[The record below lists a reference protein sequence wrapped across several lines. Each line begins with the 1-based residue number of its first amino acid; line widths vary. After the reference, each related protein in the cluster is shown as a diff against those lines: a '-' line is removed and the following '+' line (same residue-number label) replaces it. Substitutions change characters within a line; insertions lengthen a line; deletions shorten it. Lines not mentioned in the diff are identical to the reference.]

1 MTDTETRSHEQSTH
15 NPDHQ
20 PAGVAPS
27 FPASLNGHDD
37 FTVSGDMTSLPDTTP
52 AHSTPDDSAPTA
64 PAPVDAETS
73 TEEQATGP
81 TPTRPTVASRH
92 ARRKNGQ
99 ARKVSRY
106 TLDLE
111 PEQHK
116 FLRLFAVSNDV
127 DASKVM
133 RTLLHLLE
141 VQAPLPS
148 GQTLSSLVL
157 DEIFA
162 DD

>member
-20 PAGVAPS
+20 ASGAAPA

-37 FTVSGDMTSLPDTTP
+37 FTVSGDLTSLPDTTP
-52 AHSTPDDSAPTA
+52 ADSAPVDPAT
-64 PAPVDAETS
+64 PAPVDTA
-73 TEEQATGP
+73 TEASPEDQATGP
-81 TPTRPTVASRH
+81 APTRPTVASRH

-157 DEIFA
+157 DEIFYE
-162 DD
+162 D